1 MCISWNNKRVFDTND
16 ARCKHEEDDHYLKR
30 LQTKENVPLLK
41 FALRSVSAPQIH
53 YN

>member
-1 MCISWNNKRVFDTND
+1 VFLILLM
-16 ARCKHEEDDHYLKR
+16 HEEGNHYLKR

-53 YN
+53 CNENFTHAVCG